1 MDGTM
6 QYCADLGVDP
16 SEVIMLA
23 LAWFTKA
30 PTMGRFSKRE
40 WVEAWQA
47 IGSVFPPFPFFF
59 PWIYCHW
66 CKELRADSDGLCR
79 RTGRIRW
86 SDKRSRSTSFG
97 NNSRRQRRSEK
108 STSLR
113 STMPRPKG
121 KRACVRR
128 FGARF
133 LMSGRVCGAD
143 EKGGATLDRIRDRAR
158 AVEPPDPARPGFVV
172 PARTPRDVDQLPDR
186 EGRPRRL
193 ERLVEPGA
201 PAFPSSQ
208 ALLWHVPSLSSDPFL
223 ICIVA
228 VFGLYT
234 DDRPGIQAI
243 RRGRCVVPFPPAETP
258 QETDLFFFDGKTAA
272 WPSVID
278 DFVEYAR
285 ARI

>member
-1 MDGTM
+1 MRALSSSSISLPSHRRRCWRMLTLKRSEPHALADPSHPNEISMDGTM

-86 SDKRSRSTSFG
+86 SDKRSRSTSSG
-97 NNSRRQRRSEK
+97 NNSRRPRRSEK

-121 KRACVRR
+121 KRACV
-128 FGARF
+128 
-133 LMSGRVCGAD
+133 
-143 EKGGATLDRIRDRAR
+143 
-158 AVEPPDPARPGFVV
+158 
-172 PARTPRDVDQLPDR
+172 
-186 EGRPRRL
+186 
-193 ERLVEPGA
+193 
-201 PAFPSSQ
+201 
-208 ALLWHVPSLSSDPFL
+208 SLSL
-223 ICIVA
+223 
-228 VFGLYT
+228 L
-234 DDRPGIQAI
+234 
-243 RRGRCVVPFPPAETP
+243 
-258 QETDLFFFDGKTAA
+258 
-272 WPSVID
+272 SVD
-278 DFVEYAR
+278 A
-285 ARI
+285 